1 MLGVTKNSQSLRQVA
16 TRNWESQIKMFGM
29 SLNPGCQK
37 VTVKIITNVR
47 FVNHR
52 SIVKGL

>member
-37 VTVKIITNVR
+37 VTVKIITIVR